1 MLFDYDDVD
10 RLSLTTLPNGVAVDH
25 TYDNADQLT
34 GLAWQKAGQASTGN
48 IGYCYNSLGQIVGQT
63 GGFSSQALPA
73 ASTGASG
80 FDDANRQLSYN
91 SQALTY
97 EDKVQAL
104 PSTARPAPKRLRA
117 NICFIYDPY
126 IESNRSHHGHRQ
138 YRRRPARP
146 TAPCVHGE

>member
-10 RLSLTTLPNGVAVDH
+10 RLSLTTLPNGVAVGH
-25 TYDNADQLT
+25 TCDNADQLT

-104 PSTARPAPKRLRA
+104 PSTARAAPKRLRA
-117 NICFIYDPY
+117 NIRFIYDTY